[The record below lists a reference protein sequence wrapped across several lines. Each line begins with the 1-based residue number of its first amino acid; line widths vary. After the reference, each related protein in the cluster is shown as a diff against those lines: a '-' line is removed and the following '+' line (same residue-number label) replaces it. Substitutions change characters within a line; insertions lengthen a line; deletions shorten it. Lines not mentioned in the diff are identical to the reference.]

1 MVTWGKTCRFPVSY
15 GFDGGTFWSWFLFGF
30 LVFFLQ
36 VTDTGGSSI
45 PSRQCKRVRRISSD
59 AESDPSQAPV
69 KRRRG
74 AAAPSTPTPTAP
86 PPPPPPTQPP
96 PVAAAVQNSGAG
108 SRAEPA
114 PAQVPN
120 VFWYPE
126 SFQWNEVGQVSLC
139 LLRNGPRRRSD
150 VVREMAFHTFLL
162 WIFYESNFKRY
173 ISTKHLNFFLNHVLF
188 ISTPLLLFPFCL
200 NRLSSRWSRP
210 RRPSW
215 WTASRNRRICSG
227 RKSSRRRRWS
237 TAPARRRIR
246 RRRRR
251 RPASSSV
258 PACPAPS
265 SARSVDDVDGRP
277 RHQPYIVGNI
287 HIIFCVFF
295 ASTTCFYG
303 PLRCRRLSTRRL
315 VSVISLS

>member
-1 MVTWGKTCRFPVSY
+1 M
-15 GFDGGTFWSWFLFGF
+15 
-30 LVFFLQ
+30 
-36 VTDTGGSSI
+36 
-45 PSRQCKRVRRISSD
+45 
-59 AESDPSQAPV
+59 
-69 KRRRG
+69 
-74 AAAPSTPTPTAP
+74 
-86 PPPPPPTQPP
+86 
-96 PVAAAVQNSGAG
+96 
-108 SRAEPA
+108 
-114 PAQVPN
+114 
-120 VFWYPE
+120 
-126 SFQWNEVGQVSLC
+126 
-139 LLRNGPRRRSD
+139 
-150 VVREMAFHTFLL
+150 
-162 WIFYESNFKRY
+162 
-173 ISTKHLNFFLNHVLF
+173 F

-287 HIIFCVFF
+287 HIIFLCFF
-295 ASTTCFYG
+295 CLDNLFLWTIA
-303 PLRCRRLSTRRL
+303 LSKIVYPPFSIGYLIKL
-315 VSVISLS
+315 VLVRFG